1 MRILFLTHAFN
12 SLTQRLYDELTQ
24 DGHEVSVEFDI
35 NDRVTEEAVALWQ
48 PELIVAP
55 FLKRRIPDSGVAAAP
70 LHRRPP
76 RHRRATAGRRRWT
89 GRSWTAPPSGA

>member
-48 PELIVAP
+48 PELDRGAVPQAP
-55 FLKRRIPDSGVAAAP
+55 HPRRGVAAAP

-76 RHRRATAGRRRWT
+76 RHRRATAGPRRWT
-89 GRSWTAPPSGA
+89 GPSWTAKPNGA